1 MLTLLLKLLH
11 NFSKWRSS
19 STFPFSNAS
28 SSSTFSSIPGL
39 RLSPRSILLMRLPLQ
54 FLFGLLSLSYPSSIQ
69 FGVVQQYPA
78 LLSYCRWTAL
88 FPFCFSHTL
97 FCSGLWRITFFFTVF
112 LFCAG
117 IANLELVRWLRFFF
131 HISVWKIPALPLLSV
146 ATFKVL
152 SRGVSPSRTD
162 TLFPSA
168 ELMFRDEV
176 SLCGLLLSGRDS
188 PVSWGLSLR
197 LQLLLWVVGF
207 TNACG
212 P

>member
-1 MLTLLLKLLH
+1 MFMLLSKILH

-19 STFPFSNAS
+19 STSPFSNAS
-28 SSSTFSSIPGL
+28 SSSTFPSIPGL

-54 FLFGLLSLSYPSSIQ
+54 FLFGLLSLSYPSSVQ

-152 SRGVSPSRTD
+152 SRESVLVGRIHCFLLRNWCSGMKFLSAVFYWAAGTALSAGVSH
-162 TLFPSA
+162 
-168 ELMFRDEV
+168 
-176 SLCGLLLSGRDS
+176 
-188 PVSWGLSLR
+188 LR